1 MKTPANSTRSHSE
14 IKLIGS
20 FSQLKPARVL
30 VVGDFMLDTYTTGR
44 VQRISPEAPV
54 PILHVKNTEH
64 LPGGAG
70 NVVLNLKALGAS
82 VVCVGRVGP
91 DLEGKRL
98 KNLLEA
104 EAVDTSGLFVQKA
117 TRTPVKNRL
126 IAGSQQLMRV
136 DDETLTPIDQ
146 AVEKKV
152 LAYVKSHLEEIEVI
166 AVSDYGKGFLSKTLL
181 AALIEEGKKR
191 NIPILVDPKGDDFT
205 RYEHATMIKPNL
217 KEAIEAAKL
226 GSEATL
232 DQVGHELVRMTQTKH
247 IMVTRSE
254 AGISL
259 FGQKKNRVDFPVK
272 VREVNDV
279 TGAGDTVLAVIAM
292 AYAADLDLKKGLH
305 LANVAASIAI
315 ERLGCVRV
323 SLSDLAERLLETDVV
338 NKVFDELHLFALE
351 QALKNKKLTIL
362 GLSSTEDL
370 SAALFA
376 KIQTLAISDPEEKL
390 LIYLTDEEPDEH
402 FVALLSSLHEV
413 DYIVLKS
420 DSLSSLCEKIHP
432 ARVFNLDGQNL
443 QEVDHHHD
451 LVNA

>member
-1 MKTPANSTRSHSE
+1 MKTPVISTRSQSGVT
-14 IKLIGS
+14 LIGS
-20 FSQLKPARVL
+20 FSRLKPARVL

-54 PILHVKNTEH
+54 PILHVKDTQH

-70 NVVLNLKALGAS
+70 NVALNLKALGAS
-82 VVCVGRVGP
+82 VVCIGRVGP
-91 DLEGKRL
+91 DLEGKRM
-98 KNLLEA
+98 KRLLEA
-104 EAVDTSGLFVQKA
+104 ENVDTSGLFVQKA

-136 DDETLTPIDQ
+136 DDETLIPIDQ
-146 AVEKKV
+146 AVEKEV
-152 LAYVKSHLEEIEVI
+152 LVYVKSHLEDIEVI

-181 AALIEEGKKR
+181 AALIREGKKR
-191 NIPILVDPKGDDFT
+191 NIPILVDPKGDDFS
-205 RYEHATMIKPNL
+205 RYAQATMIKPNL
-217 KEAIEAAKL
+217 KEAIDAAKL

-232 DQVGHELVRMTQTKH
+232 DQVGHELVRMTQTDH
-247 IMVTRSE
+247 IIVTRSE

-259 FGQKKNRVDFPVK
+259 FDKHKNRFDFPVK
-272 VREVNDV
+272 VREVTDV
-279 TGAGDTVLAVIAM
+279 TGAGDTVLAVTAM
-292 AYAADLDLKKGLH
+292 AYAAKLDLKEGLH

-351 QALKNKKLTIL
+351 QALNHKKLTVL
-362 GLSSTEDL
+362 GLSSKENL

-376 KIQTLAISDPEEKL
+376 KIQTLALSDPSEKL
-390 LIYLTDEEPDEH
+390 LIYLTDEDPDEH

-432 ARVFNLDGQNL
+432 TRVFNLEGRNL
-443 QEVDHHHD
+443 LAVDHHRD
-451 LVNA
+451 LVNV

>member
-1 MKTPANSTRSHSE
+1 MV
-14 IKLIGS
+14 KLIGS
-20 FSQLKPARVL
+20 FSQLKPARIL

-54 PILHVKNTEH
+54 PILHVKETQH

-82 VVCVGRVGP
+82 VVCVGRIGP
-91 DLEGKRL
+91 DIEGKRL
-98 KNLLEA
+98 KSLLEA
-104 EAVDTSGLFVQKA
+104 EAVDTAGLFVQKA

-136 DDETLTPIDQ
+136 DDETLISIDQ
-146 AVEKKV
+146 SVEKKV
-152 LAYVKSHLEEIEVI
+152 LSYINTQLDEIEVI

-181 AALIEEGKKR
+181 AALIQEGNKR
-191 NIPILVDPKGDDFT
+191 KIPILVDPKGDDFS
-205 RYEHATMIKPNL
+205 RYTKATMIKPNF
-217 KEAIEAAKL
+217 KEAVEAAKL
-226 GSEATL
+226 GSDATL
-232 DQVGHELVRMTQTKH
+232 DEVGHKLVRMTQTKH
-247 IMVTRSE
+247 IIVTRSE

-259 FGQKKNRVDFPVK
+259 FDNKKQRFDFPVK
-272 VREVNDV
+272 VREVIDV
-279 TGAGDTVLAVIAM
+279 TGAGDTVLAVTAM
-292 AYAADLDLKKGLH
+292 AYAADLDLKEGLH

-323 SLSDLAERLLETDVV
+323 SLSDIAERLLETDVV
-338 NKVFDELHLFALE
+338 NKVFDEHHLFALE

-362 GLSSTEDL
+362 GLSSKEDL

-376 KIQTLAISDPEEKL
+376 KIQTLALADSEGKL
-390 LIYLTDEEPDEH
+390 MIYLTDEKPDEH

-432 ARVFNLDGQNL
+432 ARVFSMDGKNLL
-443 QEVDHHHD
+443 SVDHHHD
-451 LVNA
+451 LVSV